1 VFYYVLLR
9 LLVFPSAISFVYCQF
24 IIYYFF
30 VFVFFYTMAIVPM
43 EEARLD
49 VAFEAKVYGTFY

>member
-1 VFYYVLLR
+1 
-9 LLVFPSAISFVYCQF
+9 
-24 IIYYFF
+24 
-30 VFVFFYTMAIVPM
+30 MAIVPM